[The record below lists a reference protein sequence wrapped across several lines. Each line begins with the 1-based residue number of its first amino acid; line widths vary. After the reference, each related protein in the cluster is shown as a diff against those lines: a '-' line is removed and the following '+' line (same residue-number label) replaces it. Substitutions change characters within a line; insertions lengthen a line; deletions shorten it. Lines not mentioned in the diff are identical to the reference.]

1 MNIPISIQLY
11 TLRNQLENDF
21 KGVLEEVARLG
32 FDGVELAGYSGLTV
46 EEVKSILDELNL
58 QVSSSHIPL
67 ERFKNELEQVIA
79 EHKLLG
85 CTHLIVPFLMPEER
99 SEEGYQ
105 QLILLLKE
113 VKQVCEREGMT
124 LCYHNHD
131 FEFEKIADGRYAL
144 QAILEE
150 TGVEAEFDIYWIT
163 KAGER
168 PVDWLQ
174 RYQDRVSLVH
184 LKDMTVDEEQFFA
197 ELGTG
202 GVDIKS
208 VLQVGE
214 EIGVKWWVV
223 EQDESKID
231 PLESIKISMDYLKKI
246 GVK

>member
-1 MNIPISIQLY
+1 M
-11 TLRNQLENDF
+11 
-21 KGVLEEVARLG
+21 
-32 FDGVELAGYSGLTV
+32 
-46 EEVKSILDELNL
+46 
-58 QVSSSHIPL
+58 
-67 ERFKNELEQVIA
+67 
-79 EHKLLG
+79 
-85 CTHLIVPFLMPEER
+85 
-99 SEEGYQ
+99 
-105 QLILLLKE
+105 
-113 VKQVCEREGMT
+113 
-124 LCYHNHD
+124 
-131 FEFEKIADGRYAL
+131 
-144 QAILEE
+144 
-150 TGVEAEFDIYWIT
+150 EAEFDIYWIT